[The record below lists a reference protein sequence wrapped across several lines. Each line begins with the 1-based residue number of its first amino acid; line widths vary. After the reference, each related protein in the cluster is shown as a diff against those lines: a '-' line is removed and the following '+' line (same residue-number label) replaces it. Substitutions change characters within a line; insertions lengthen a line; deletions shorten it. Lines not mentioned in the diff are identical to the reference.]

1 MSPAQ
6 ADECELWQLAV
17 LLGNDTAEEDEA
29 PGQSLEE
36 RVIAEQENLKARMAA
51 AGRGVRQQTPPTEEA
66 PTGPVDV
73 TAEIMRQMGISTK

>member
-17 LLGNDTAEEDEA
+17 LLGNDTAEEDEL

-36 RVIAEQENLKARMAA
+36 RVIAEQEDLKARMAA
-51 AGRGVRQQTPPTEEA
+51 AGRGVRQEA
-66 PTGPVDV
+66 PPDEPETGPKDV